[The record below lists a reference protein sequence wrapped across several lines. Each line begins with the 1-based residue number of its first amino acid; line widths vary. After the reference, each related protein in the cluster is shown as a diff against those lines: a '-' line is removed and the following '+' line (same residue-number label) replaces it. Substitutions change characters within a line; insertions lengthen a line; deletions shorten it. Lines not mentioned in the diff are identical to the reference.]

1 MRVQF
6 KRYFKKLLSLRTV
19 LLVIMVVASLV
30 LLHIFLTI
38 RIVPQHYSSSPV
50 SEKAVNVTKLIT
62 PGLPKRLIISSI
74 NVNVAIDYVGL
85 TADGSM
91 DIKANPEVVGWYML
105 GPRPGDKGNAVI
117 AGHYG
122 WEANGTPA
130 IFNNINKLNKGDE
143 LSVIDQK
150 GKTVTFV
157 VREIRKYNPESDAT
171 AVFKSKDNGSHLNLI
186 TCNGVWVN
194 DKQSYSNRLVVFTDM
209 KP

>member
-6 KRYFKKLLSLRTV
+6 KRYSKKLLSLRTV

-38 RIVPQHYSSSPV
+38 RTVPQHYSLSPIA
-50 SEKAVNVTKLIT
+50 EKAVNVTKSIN

-74 NVNVAIDYVGL
+74 NVNVTIDYVGL
-85 TADGSM
+85 TSSGAM
-91 DIKANPEVVGWYML
+91 DINPNPEVVGWYML
-105 GPRPGDKGNAVI
+105 GPRPGDKGNAAI

-122 WEANGTPA
+122 WKANGTPA
-130 IFNNINKLNKGDE
+130 IFNNIHKLNKGDE

-157 VREIRKYNPESDAT
+157 VREIRKYYPESDAT
-171 AVFKSKDNGSHLNLI
+171 AVFKSKDNSSHLNLI
-186 TCNGVWVN
+186 TCNGVWEN
-194 DKQSYSNRLVVFTDM
+194 DKQSYSDRLVVFTDM

>member
-6 KRYFKKLLSLRTV
+6 NRYFKKLLSVRKAL
-19 LLVIMVVASLV
+19 IVVAVVTLLV
-30 LLHIFLTI
+30 LLHVVLT
-38 RIVPQHYSSSPV
+38 PGAV
-50 SEKAVNVTKLIT
+50 SQDNSIPPIAEKAVSVKNPIT
-62 PGLPKRLIISSI
+62 PGLPERLIIPSI

-91 DIKANPEVVGWYML
+91 DIKANPQIVGWYML

-122 WEANGTPA
+122 WEANGAPA
-130 IFNNINKLNKGDE
+130 IFNTIQNLNKGDE

-150 GKTVTFV
+150 GQTFTFV
-157 VREIRKYNPESDAT
+157 VREIRTYSAEADAS
-171 AVFKSKDNGSHLNLI
+171 AVFKSKDNSSHLNLV

-194 DKQSYSNRLVVFTDM
+194 DKQSYSDRLVVFTDI